1 MKYWWN
7 MAVLVVSMISKENT
21 KWIVNFF
28 FPFTEIHND
37 FREVVSNSLLM
48 NQLFQLYWGFYGRK
62 SQIKFLKYSN
72 TKRVPKLCQTWTITL
87 HWDNS
92 KLFIHAFKLYG
103 KVCPI
108 DFHKKEDPGSCYH
121 ILFVATSICIEQ
133 IINVTD
139 VPSLWGQWSEEVITY
154 NTTCVHVHVGLW
166 DKKGAILRFVTLRP
180 NMG

>member
-21 KWIVNFF
+21 KWIVNFC

-108 DFHKKEDPGSCYH
+108 DFRKKEEPGSCYH
-121 ILFVATSICIEQ
+121 ILFVATSICMYRT
-133 IINVTD
+133 NY
-139 VPSLWGQWSEEVITY
+139 QWYRCSI
-154 NTTCVHVHVGLW
+154 
-166 DKKGAILRFVTLRP
+166 ALRP
-180 NMG
+180 MGWGGNHNITWHTCRSMG